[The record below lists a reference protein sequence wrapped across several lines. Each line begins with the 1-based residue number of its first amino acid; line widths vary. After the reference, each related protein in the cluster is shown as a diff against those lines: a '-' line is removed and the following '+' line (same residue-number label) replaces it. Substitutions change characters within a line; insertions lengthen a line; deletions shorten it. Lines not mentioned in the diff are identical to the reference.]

1 MHPIVPAIM
10 AFGAIL
16 FLAGVIVYTW
26 LGAQRVNI
34 VKLRGKEYKLWYFV
48 VVTVG
53 SGVALIMSSVLIQKY
68 IPYQSET
75 NAQSSQPLLSGNLK
89 YELES
94 VLSSMN
100 IDKNVMMTAINRFQV
115 EYQEAS
121 QRGDK
126 NTMDLLILEMAYRV
140 RAELVNQNYPEN
152 QIEREVERI
161 TNLLKQQPANK

>member
-1 MHPIVPAIM
+1 M

-16 FLAGVIVYTW
+16 FLVGMIVFAR
-26 LGAQRVNI
+26 LGFQRINI
-34 VKLRGKEYKLWYFV
+34 VKLLGKEYKLWHFV

-53 SGVALIMSSVLIQKY
+53 SGVALIMLSVLIQKHV
-68 IPYQSET
+68 PYQPEPDSKSL
-75 NAQSSQPLLSGNLK
+75 QPMISSNLK

-94 VLSSMN
+94 ILSSVD
-100 IDKNVMMTAINRFQV
+100 IDNNAMMTAINRFQS

-126 NTMDLLILEMAYRV
+126 NTMDLLILEMAYRI
-140 RAELVNQNYPEN
+140 RTELKNRNYPEN

-161 TNLLKQQPANK
+161 IGFLKKKPN